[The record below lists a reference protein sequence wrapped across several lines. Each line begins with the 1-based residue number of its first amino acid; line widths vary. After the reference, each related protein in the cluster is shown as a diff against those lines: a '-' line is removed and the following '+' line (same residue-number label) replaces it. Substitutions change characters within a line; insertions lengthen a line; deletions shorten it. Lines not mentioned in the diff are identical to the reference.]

1 MKNNIIIVKNNNS
14 ILISNNGKKLV
25 IKDELF
31 NNLKD
36 KTKDEIKKWYLER

>member
-25 IKDELF
+25 IEDELF
-31 NNLKD
+31 SKLKD
-36 KTKDEIKKWYLER
+36 KSKDEIKKWYLKR

>member
-1 MKNNIIIVKNNNS
+1 MKDNIIIVKNNGS

-36 KTKDEIKKWYLER
+36 KSKDEIKKWYLAR